1 MTDTIVVL
9 TAILVFLTLILV
21 GLVYFIL
28 NDRIKTLEVQVKW
41 LMRTRAGRRWTE
53 R

>member
-1 MTDTIVVL
+1 MTDTIVIL
-9 TAILVFLTLILV
+9 TVILVFLTLILV

-41 LMRTRAGRRWTE
+41 LMRMRAGRRWTE